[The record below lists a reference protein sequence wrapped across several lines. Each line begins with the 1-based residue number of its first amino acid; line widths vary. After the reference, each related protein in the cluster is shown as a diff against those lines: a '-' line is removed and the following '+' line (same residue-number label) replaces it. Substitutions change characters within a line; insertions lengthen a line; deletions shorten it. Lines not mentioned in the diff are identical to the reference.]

1 MMTELEF
8 QKLTLKLQTLFS
20 ADIAHLYMA
29 VEKCVQMGYERPKK
43 VVTMI
48 DAELN
53 NALEKSSAY
62 VSLNE
67 AKRLKVIIG
76 HYHWSNLAPEQQF
89 LYIQKAQEMLENGQF
104 N

>member
-1 MMTELEF
+1 MMTESEF
-8 QKLTLKLQTLFS
+8 SKLALKLQDIFS

-29 VEKCVQMGYERPKK
+29 VEKCVQMGYKRPQKA
-43 VVTMI
+43 VLMI

-62 VSLNE
+62 ISVNE

-76 HYHWSNLAPEQQF
+76 HYHWLNLAPEQQF
-89 LYIQKAQEMLENGQF
+89 LYIQKAQEMIEKGQF